1 MFIALYRLKLK
12 SGQEENF
19 RESWRRITEEIY
31 LKHGSLGSRLHK
43 AEDGTWVAYAQWS
56 DKKSWLTRSKSLED
70 LEALTW
76 FRESIDISYPDLYME
91 VTDDLFKLE

>member
-1 MFIALYRLKLK
+1 
-12 SGQEENF
+12 
-19 RESWRRITEEIY
+19 
-31 LKHGSLGSRLHK
+31 
-43 AEDGTWVAYAQWS
+43 VAYAQWS

-91 VTDDLFKLE
+91 VTDDLFKLK